1 MQNEF
6 SAQVS
11 SYSLKGAL
19 GMNSQGFWRR
29 RETRI
34 AIYAILFLCCLI
46 LIFASESLGRAIVS
60 FGKSSWPTEDV
71 YRTAAMVRQAG
82 ILTGGIS
89 GLGLVLES
97 SKLGEKNQDSTV

>member
-1 MQNEF
+1 
-6 SAQVS
+6 
-11 SYSLKGAL
+11 
-19 GMNSQGFWRR
+19 MNSQGFWRR

-34 AIYAILFLCCLI
+34 AYMRFSFVLFDSDFRLGI
-46 LIFASESLGRAIVS
+46 LGRAIVS

-89 GLGLVLES
+89 GLGLVLS
-97 SKLGEKNQDSTV
+97 LQAWRKKQDSLLMRLCP

>member
-1 MQNEF
+1 
-6 SAQVS
+6 
-11 SYSLKGAL
+11 
-19 GMNSQGFWRR
+19 MNSQGFWRR

-46 LIFASESLGRAIVS
+46 LIFASEFLGRAIVS

-97 SKLGEKNQDSTV
+97 SKLGEKKQDSTVKCGFVPSRQ